1 VEDGDDYDILEDV
14 FELSRKKSD
23 LAKQAQQS
31 DLPDQ
36 NSY

>member
-23 LAKQAQQS
+23 LAKQTQQS
-31 DLPDQ
+31 DLPD
-36 NSY
+36 